1 MAERKG
7 ADAFIGKAEVAS
19 GSRMD
24 RTQIRRISAAIVTVI
39 FLVVVP
45 GSVAVL
51 VPRLMLGTQLP
62 PVSRISSIGC
72 LGLPLVI
79 GGAIILLDS
88 FARFVVQGL
97 GTPAPVFPTRHLVV
111 SGLYRYVRNPIYV
124 AVLSVVLGQAILFG
138 SPAILVYGL
147 SLWIA
152 FTLFMLVYEEPTLR
166 RTFGKEYETFCANV
180 PRWIPRLT
188 PWPGS

>member
-1 MAERKG
+1 
-7 ADAFIGKAEVAS
+7 
-19 GSRMD
+19 MD
-24 RTQIRRISAAIVTVI
+24 RTRLRRISAAIVTVI
-39 FLVVVP
+39 FLIVVP
-45 GSVAVL
+45 GTVAVL
-51 VPRLMLGTQLP
+51 VPRLILGTQLR
-62 PVSRISSIGC
+62 PVSRISSIGW

-124 AVLSVVLGQAILFG
+124 AVLSLILGQAILFG

-147 SLWIA
+147 SVWIA
-152 FTLFMLVYEEPTLR
+152 FTLFVLLYEEPTLR
-166 RTFGKEYETFCANV
+166 RTFGREYETFCANV

-188 PWPGS
+188 PWPKD